1 MNSEFK
7 IETLNRMVVFAEVVQ
22 QGSMTAAARALAM
35 SPSAVSQHIR
45 ALERETGVVLMHRT
59 TRRLVLTQ
67 AGIDFQSHCAAMLAS
82 AKTAWRDIGVARDH
96 VSGELRVAAPA
107 GSAQLI
113 SEALRRLLA
122 DHPQLQLHLETDD
135 RMIDLMSERVDLAL
149 RFGPMDDSSWVAQPL
164 GDFQWVLCAAPTF
177 LPASELPS
185 SPAAL
190 AGLQWLATLRH
201 RQHGLRYRLVAD
213 WGEVHELHIQPRIF
227 SNSLSSLHQMALNGM
242 GVAYL
247 LRANVQAD
255 LDAGRL
261 VELLPQWRPGALTA
275 YAVTPHRERQPAR
288 VRLAIGAIRSHLAG
302 VAGVKVRDAQWAD
315 V

>member
-164 GDFQWVLCAAPTF
+164 GDFQWVLCAAPTC
-177 LPASELPS
+177 LPAGELPS
-185 SPAAL
+185 SPSAL
-190 AGLQWLATLRH
+190 AGLQ
-201 RQHGLRYRLVAD
+201 
-213 WGEVHELHIQPRIF
+213 
-227 SNSLSSLHQMALNGM
+227 
-242 GVAYL
+242 
-247 LRANVQAD
+247 
-255 LDAGRL
+255 
-261 VELLPQWRPGALTA
+261 
-275 YAVTPHRERQPAR
+275 
-288 VRLAIGAIRSHLAG
+288 
-302 VAGVKVRDAQWAD
+302 
-315 V
+315 